1 MYEVASGI
9 SRTVMANVSDITM
22 EVVTTT
28 GVDENLATLQHGRA
42 QLALMD
48 SESAYVG
55 YRTSAKRL
63 GAPDLKAIAVMF
75 PTVVHLFVRRDLNIS
90 TVAQFRGLRL
100 AVGEKDGYADLAAR
114 LILSAYGLDYTNVR
128 PVYGR
133 YLRSAAEF
141 STAKADGA
149 VFYTPFR
156 HPALL
161 DVVTNHHLVL
171 VPLERKRIAAMQ
183 SGTERDHF
191 LKTVVIPANTYQG
204 QSDDVVT
211 IGEDVLLMCRAD
223 LPEQVVYRV
232 TRAMFEGLSVVRASH
247 PAARSLS
254 IAQGP
259 TAAVPLHAGA
269 TRFYRE
275 RELLQ

>member
-1 MYEVASGI
+1 MTIEVLA
-9 SRTVMANVSDITM
+9 
-22 EVVTTT
+22 TT
-28 GVDENLATLQHGRA
+28 GVDESLATLQRGQA

-55 YRTSAKRL
+55 YRTSAKQQ
-63 GAPDLKAIAVMF
+63 GAPDIKTIAVMF
-75 PTVVHLFVRRDLNIS
+75 PTVVHLFVRRDLNVT

-100 AVGEKDGYADLAAR
+100 AVGEKDGYADLATR
-114 LILSAYGLDYTNVR
+114 LIISAYGLDYTNVR
-128 PVYGR
+128 PLYGP
-133 YLRSAAEF
+133 YLRSAADF
-141 STAKADGA
+141 AAANADGA

-156 HPALL
+156 NPALL
-161 DVVTNHHLVL
+161 DVVTGHQLVL
-171 VPLERKRIAAMQ
+171 VPIERKRIAAVQ
-183 SGTERDHF
+183 GGGERDHF
-191 LKTVVIPANTYQG
+191 LKTVVIPANIYTDQR
-204 QSDDVVT
+204 SDVVT

-223 LPEQVVYRV
+223 LPEDVVYRI
-232 TRAMFEGLSVVRASH
+232 TRAMFEGLSAVRASH
-247 PAARSLS
+247 PAARNVS